1 MKRDLRQPDE
11 TSSSEPRADDEQRL
25 PLLPTELQSL
35 LKEALKGMR
44 YGQVILI
51 VQDGKVV
58 QIDRTEKVR
67 LTH

>member
-1 MKRDLRQPDE
+1 MWETNNMKRDLQQPE
-11 TSSSEPRADDEQRL
+11 EEGRGL
-25 PLLPTELQSL
+25 PLSAELQDL
-35 LKEALKGMR
+35 LKEALKGMK

>member
-1 MKRDLRQPDE
+1 MKRDTHQTEEEGRG
-11 TSSSEPRADDEQRL
+11 L
-25 PLLPTELQSL
+25 PLSAELQDL
-35 LKEALKGMR
+35 LKEALKGMK